1 MVESSYPY
9 IASGNKNYQNPLK
22 GTHVSKVKTV
32 NNLWPS
38 NNIPELI
45 IPPGGGG
52 GEGKRREEGAGREG
66 GRETE
71 RDGGRGTRRKEGR
84 KEAYKYKR
92 LTVSTI
98 YNLKTVPV
106 HPKEAASLTMVKQC
120 NGLWRCHHKL
130 YLRKMGK

>member
-45 IPPGGGG
+45 IPPGGEKKKKGRGERRGRGG
-52 GEGKRREEGAGREG
+52 KEG
-66 GRETE
+66 GRQ
-71 RDGGRGTRRKEGR
+71 RGMEAGEQEGKKEGR
-84 KEAYKYKR
+84 RPTNIKG
-92 LTVSTI
+92 
-98 YNLKTVPV
+98 
-106 HPKEAASLTMVKQC
+106 SLLAPFIT
-120 NGLWRCHHKL
+120 
-130 YLRKMGK
+130 

>member
-22 GTHVSKVKTV
+22 GIHVSKVKTV

-45 IPPGGGG
+45 ILPKKKKREGERGRGGG
-52 GEGKRREEGAGREG
+52 KSEG

-71 RDGGRGTRRKEGR
+71 RGRGRGKRRKEGR
-84 KEAYKYKR
+84 KPTNIKGSL
-92 LTVSTI
+92 LTPFIT
-98 YNLKTVPV
+98 
-106 HPKEAASLTMVKQC
+106 
-120 NGLWRCHHKL
+120 
-130 YLRKMGK
+130 

>member
-45 IPPGGGG
+45 IPPGKKKREEERGGG
-52 GEGKRREEGAGREG
+52 GEGRREGDREG
-66 GRETE
+66 WRQGNKKE
-71 RDGGRGTRRKEGR
+71 RRKEGGR
-84 KEAYKYKR
+84 Q
-92 LTVSTI
+92 I
-98 YNLKTVPV
+98 
-106 HPKEAASLTMVKQC
+106 
-120 NGLWRCHHKL
+120 
-130 YLRKMGK
+130 